1 MRYDLIILGNDPV
14 GLDGALE
21 AVQLNKRVAV
31 VTTPAAS
38 GDPSLMSIR
47 EAAMMLTGFRHRE
60 VSSDRCV
67 RRREATMEQ
76 LRRLS
81 REVESQKSA
90 AKEQQLRDQGVDFL
104 QGTSQLLGPHE
115 VEVTSVTGES
125 RVLRGDKLL
134 LAVGSQA
141 SRPSHI
147 PFDGRTILD
156 SDEVRSLVHIP
167 KSMIVVG
174 GGPLTLEY
182 ATTFALL
189 GTRVAV
195 VDDQRRLLE
204 FCDRELVR
212 LLRRRA
218 TRLGVRFRLGRAVN
232 AIEQTCDGRAAV
244 RLEGGKSLLAE
255 CVLYAGSQSGR
266 TESLNLDAAGLLT
279 DEHGRLWCN
288 EYGQTWVRNLYGI
301 GEVVG
306 FPTSTSLAI
315 GQGALAVRHAFGQLA
330 SGSLSVAHGLMTTPE
345 IAMVGA
351 TEQQLRHDL
360 VAYEVGVARFREDAR
375 GHVGGVESGM
385 LKLLF
390 HRESLEL
397 LGVHCL
403 GESAAERIR
412 LGQAVMSL
420 GGNIELFRDECLS
433 DSTLS
438 DCYRL
443 AAEDGMRRVEEAT
456 TISESRLRIWRPGSR
471 RRRRLVSSFR

>member
-1 MRYDLIILGNDPV
+1 MRYDLIILGNDPA

-21 AVQLNKRVAV
+21 AARLSKRVVV
-31 VTTPAAS
+31 VTTPEAN
-38 GDPSLMSIR
+38 GRPSLASIR
-47 EAAMMLTGFRHRE
+47 QAALMLTRCRHRE
-60 VSSDRCV
+60 VSSDRLA
-67 RRREATMEQ
+67 RRRAVTMEQ
-76 LRRLS
+76 LLQRS
-81 REVESQKSA
+81 REIESQKSA
-90 AKEQQLRDQGVDFL
+90 ESEKLLRDRGVGFL
-104 QGTSQLLGPHE
+104 QGTPRLLGPHE

-134 LAVGSQA
+134 LAVGSQ
-141 SRPSHI
+141 SCRPSHI
-147 PFDGRTILD
+147 PFDGVTILD
-156 SDEVRSLVHIP
+156 GDEARSLDRIP

-174 GGPLTLEY
+174 GSPLALEY

-195 VDDQRRLLE
+195 VDDRRRLLE
-204 FCDRELVR
+204 FCDREIVR
-212 LLRRRA
+212 LLRHRA
-218 TRLGVRFRLGRAVN
+218 TKLGVRFRLGRAVN
-232 AIEQTCDGRAAV
+232 AIEKTFDERAAV

-255 CVLYAGSQSGR
+255 CVLYAGSQHGR
-266 TESLNLDAAGLLT
+266 TESLDLDAAGLLA
-279 DEHGRLWCN
+279 DEQGGLWCN
-288 EYGQTWVRNLYGI
+288 EYGQTWVNNLYGV

-306 FPTSTSLAI
+306 FPTSTRHAI
-315 GQGALAVRHAFGQLA
+315 GQGSLAIRHAFGQPTSEILP
-330 SGSLSVAHGLMTTPE
+330 VAHGLMTTPE

-375 GHVGGVESGM
+375 GHVGAAESGM

-412 LGQAVMSL
+412 LGQTVMSM
-420 GGNIELFRDECLS
+420 GGSIELFHDECLS
-433 DSTLS
+433 DSALS

-456 TISESRLRIWRPGSR
+456 AISESRLRIWRPGSR
-471 RRRRLVSSFR
+471 RRRRLVPSHR